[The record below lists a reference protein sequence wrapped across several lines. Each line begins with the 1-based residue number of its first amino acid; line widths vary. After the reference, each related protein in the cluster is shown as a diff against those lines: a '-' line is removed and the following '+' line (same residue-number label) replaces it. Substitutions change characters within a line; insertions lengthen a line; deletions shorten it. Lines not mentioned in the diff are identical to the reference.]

1 MAGAGSEG
9 RRRHEL
15 GRRLEERAAVTA
27 AGCEGVSAARG
38 WVLRR
43 GGCCEGVGAAGGWVL
58 HLLGCRGAEHELPL
72 RLQPRG
78 LQLRRG
84 LERIDA
90 VQQRELRSI
99 GAGVMTQRE
108 G

>member
-1 MAGAGSEG
+1 MLQG
-9 RRRHEL
+9 
-15 GRRLEERAAVTA
+15 
-27 AGCEGVSAARG
+27 G
-38 WVLRR
+38 WVLRGR
-43 GGCCEGVGAAGGWVL
+43 VGAAREGGCCEGVGAVRGWVL
-58 HLLGCRGAEHELPL
+58 HLLGSRGAEHELPL

>member
-1 MAGAGSEG
+1 MGGAGSG
-9 RRRHEL
+9 SRL
-15 GRRLEERAAVTA
+15 GRRFGRKLEEKRGLQSGLRAA
-27 AGCEGVSAARG
+27 
-38 WVLRR
+38 RR
-43 GGCCEGVGAAGGWVL
+43 WVL

-72 RLQPRG
+72 RLQSRG
-78 LQLRRG
+78 LELRRG

-99 GAGVMTQRE
+99 GASVTTQKE

>member
-9 RRRHEL
+9 RGMHEL
-15 GRRLEERAAVTA
+15 GRRLEERAAVRA
-27 AGCEGVSAARG
+27 AGCEGVGAARE
-38 WVLRR
+38 
-43 GGCCEGVGAAGGWVL
+43 GGCCEGVVGAARGWVL
-58 HLLGCRGAEHELPL
+58 HLLGSRGAEHELPL